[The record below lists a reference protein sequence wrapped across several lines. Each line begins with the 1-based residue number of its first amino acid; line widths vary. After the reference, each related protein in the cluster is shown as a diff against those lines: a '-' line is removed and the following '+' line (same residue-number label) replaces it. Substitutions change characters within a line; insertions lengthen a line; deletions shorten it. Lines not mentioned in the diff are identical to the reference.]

1 MHDEPQPARDH
12 PFDPA
17 GARRDVRLA
26 RNPRAASAD
35 APYGADLQS
44 VLDSSGFDAAR
55 QEISSWPGYAH
66 TPLIALPGLAHRLGV
81 GSIHYKDE
89 GKRFTL
95 KSFKALGGAYAV
107 MRILLREIRNH
118 GVARKVTSRDLLGGI
133 HVDITRDVTVA
144 CATDGNHGLSVA
156 WGARIFGC
164 RCVIFVH
171 GKVSEER
178 RRAISAQGADVLEV
192 PGNYDDSVRYAASAA
207 RRYGWFIVS
216 DTSHPGYLEIPRT
229 VMHGYGVVAD
239 EIVAQYQGLE
249 PPSHLLVQAGVGG
262 LAAAL
267 YARFWQI
274 WKARRP
280 ELIVVEPT
288 SADCIFQSVVAGKP
302 VRAAGDLDTLM
313 AGLACGEASTLAW
326 PILQRGASACLA
338 IDDQFAAEAVRTLAS
353 AAGDDPPVVAGETG
367 GAGLAALLAVQ
378 AHPEFRAQLALDE
391 TSRVLLIGSEGD
403 TDPEI
408 YRRIVHETADAA
420 SP

>member
-1 MHDEPQPARDH
+1 MHDEPQHARD
-12 PFDPA
+12 DPSVP
-17 GARRDVRLA
+17 ARRDMRLA
-26 RNPRAASAD
+26 RNPCAAGRD

-44 VLDSSGFDAAR
+44 VLDGSGFDAAR
-55 QEISSWPGYAH
+55 REISSWPGYAH

-81 GSIHYKDE
+81 GSILYKDE
-89 GKRFTL
+89 GKRFGL

-107 MRILLREIRNH
+107 MRVLLREIRNC
-118 GVARKVTSRDLLGGI
+118 GVTREVTSRDLVSGLHGE
-133 HVDITRDVTVA
+133 ITRTVTVA

-156 WGARIFGC
+156 WGARLFGC

-216 DTSHPGYLEIPRT
+216 DTSLPGYLEIPRT
-229 VMHGYGVVAD
+229 VMYGYGVLAD
-239 EIVAQYQGLE
+239 EVVAQRQGLT

-267 YARFWQI
+267 CARFWQI
-274 WKARRP
+274 WKERRP
-280 ELIVVEPT
+280 ALIVVEPT
-288 SADCIFQSVVAGKP
+288 SADCIFRSVMAGQL
-302 VRAAGDLDTLM
+302 VRVTGDLDTLM
-313 AGLACGEASTLAW
+313 AGLACGEVSTLAW
-326 PILQRGASACLA
+326 PILRHGASACLA
-338 IDDQFAAEAVRTLAS
+338 IDDHFAAEAVRILA
-353 AAGDDPPVVAGETG
+353 AAADDDPAVVAGETG

-378 AHPEFRAQLALDE
+378 SHPELRAQLALDE
-391 TSRVLLIGSEGD
+391 TSRVLLIGSEAD

-408 YRRIVHETADAA
+408 YRRIVQGPACAGPA
-420 SP
+420 